1 MTSTQAQPVAF
12 ADFVGSRR
20 RDLLRFAIVLVGGD
34 AQRAGDI
41 VADVLTN
48 AYEVWER
55 IGGLDHPYAYVRRM
69 IVNEYLSWRRRLTR
83 TTLRGDLE
91 PYIGSVADVAGEH
104 AVRAELISR
113 LRSLPRQQRA
123 AVALRYFEDLPH
135 ADIADILGCS
145 VGTTRSHI
153 SRALATLRVAMT
165 EES

>member
-12 ADFVGSRR
+12 ADFVRSRR
-20 RDLLRFAIVLVGGD
+20 RDLLRFAVVLVGN
-34 AQRAGDI
+34 AQRAEDI

-55 IGGLDHPYAYVRRM
+55 IGNLDHPYAYVRRM
-69 IVNEYLSWRRRLTR
+69 TVNEYLSWRSRLRR

-91 PYIGSVADVAGEH
+91 PYLGSVADVAGEH

-123 AVALRYFEDLPH
+123 AIALRYFEDLPH
-135 ADIADILGCS
+135 AEIADILGCS
-145 VGTTRSHI
+145 VGTARSHI
-153 SRALATLRVAMT
+153 SRALTALRVAMT